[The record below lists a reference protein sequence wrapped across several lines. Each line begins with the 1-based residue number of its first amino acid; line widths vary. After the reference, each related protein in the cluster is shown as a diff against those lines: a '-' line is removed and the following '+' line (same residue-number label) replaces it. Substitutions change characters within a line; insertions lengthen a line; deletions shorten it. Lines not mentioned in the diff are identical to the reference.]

1 MKMDEYVCELLEG
14 QVQKSMKPCKPFHSR
29 RKSLHQSGLGS
40 CVSAAA
46 HKEAQTEENE
56 MAEESRTLRDK
67 VHFTSKWPTG
77 ALPSHMTERSCANAN
92 VSVPL
97 NVLVIQGQK
106 WHF

>member
-1 MKMDEYVCELLEG
+1 
-14 QVQKSMKPCKPFHSR
+14 
-29 RKSLHQSGLGS
+29 
-40 CVSAAA
+40 
-46 HKEAQTEENE
+46 
-56 MAEESRTLRDK
+56 MAEESRPLRDK

-92 VSVPL
+92 GLSVPL